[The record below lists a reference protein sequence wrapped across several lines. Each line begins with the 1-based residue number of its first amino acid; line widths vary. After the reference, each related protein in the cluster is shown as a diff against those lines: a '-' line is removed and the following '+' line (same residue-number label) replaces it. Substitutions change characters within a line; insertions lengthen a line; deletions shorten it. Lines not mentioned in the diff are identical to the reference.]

1 MSLTFKML
9 SPDCASMLCA
19 HFEKYGAH
27 GRLCDYTACVLLM
40 FRRCYQVEYAFENE
54 TLYLRMKEEGHTYYA
69 VPSGPDLS
77 AALDRLEDFCGEA
90 PDFCTVPEELLPF
103 FCARYPNASFEDDR
117 DWYDYLYKTEDLCTL
132 GGRHYHG
139 QRNQI
144 ARFCRTYG
152 EPQFLPLSA
161 ETAPL
166 ALAFLNTYALQ
177 KEDMS
182 EEAKEE
188 LFSVRELLESDG
200 LFGQT
205 GGILTAGGR
214 VFGFAIGE
222 RVGDTVFDHVE
233 KADFS
238 AVGAYQ
244 TLVNLFARENSDAL
258 YMNREEDCGVLGLRK
273 SKMAY
278 RPTAL
283 LKKYAVLNRKA
294 AESE

>member
-1 MSLTFKML
+1 MSLSFSLLT
-9 SPDCASMLCA
+9 PGCAPLLCEC
-19 HFEKYGAH
+19 FEKNGAYGC
-27 GRLCDYTACVLLM
+27 LCDYTACVLLM
-40 FRRCYQVEYAFENE
+40 FRNRYQTEYAFDGDV
-54 TLYLRMKEEGHTYYA
+54 LYLRMKDGGRTYYA
-69 VPSGPDLS
+69 VPVGDDLS
-77 AALDRLEDFCGEA
+77 DSLDRLEDFCGEA
-90 PDFCTVPEELLPF
+90 PDFCAVPEELLPF

-117 DWYDYLYKTEDLCTL
+117 DWYDYLYKTEDLAVL

-188 LFSVRELLESDG
+188 LLSVRELLESDG
-200 LFGQT
+200 FFGQM
-205 GGILTAGGR
+205 GGILIASER
-214 VFGFAIGE
+214 VFGFVIGE

-233 KADFS
+233 KADLS

-244 TLVNLFARENSDAL
+244 TLVNFFARENSDAL

-273 SKMAY
+273 SKLAY
-278 RPTAL
+278 RPHAL